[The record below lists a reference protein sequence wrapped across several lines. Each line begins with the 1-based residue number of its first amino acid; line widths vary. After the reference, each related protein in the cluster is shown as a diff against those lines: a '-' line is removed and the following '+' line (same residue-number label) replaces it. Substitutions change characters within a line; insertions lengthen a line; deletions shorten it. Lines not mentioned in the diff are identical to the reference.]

1 MLQQR
6 MAKFWAQPE
15 GTGQILCA
23 AVLLVVH
30 LHEQISLLA
39 PCCAQNLAPSRPRL
53 RREQTLVFYRMR
65 PAADKTP

>member
-1 MLQQR
+1 MCTTL
-6 MAKFWAQPE
+6 ANAQVPYGE
-15 GTGQILCA
+15 ILGAARRAGQILRA

-53 RREQTLVFYRMR
+53 KLEQTLVINRL
-65 PAADKTP
+65 D